1 MTTASTLKI
10 ALNEA
15 RAEIQRLEEI
25 KKTLSLQAAGLL
37 SDIERLKDQIANDV
51 IFKALREEIER
62 LRDILKYER
71 RESASIMPMAEEI
84 LCLKE
89 RIAELEDL
97 AVLSGWQSLD
107 GDLDGKYIITEAQI
121 DAAWALTSQQCKEY
135 ITGGIWK
142 PIGAENALKEL
153 GIERCPDQH
162 CANGEDTRPM
172 PCSYPACKVCNGKG
186 WIKT

>member
-1 MTTASTLKI
+1 MTTESTLTI
-10 ALNEA
+10 ALHEA

-37 SDIERLKDQIANDV
+37 SDIERLRVDLSDSSAEIVMNHT
-51 IFKALREEIER
+51 EIER

-121 DAAWALTSQQCKEY
+121 DAAWGSTLQHSDYEVVKRAL
-135 ITGGIWK
+135 
-142 PIGAENALKEL
+142 AEL
-153 GIERCPDQH
+153 GIERCGGCGGDGRIALDDVDGKYAEGPCPDCH
-162 CANGEDTRPM
+162 
-172 PCSYPACKVCNGKG
+172 GKG